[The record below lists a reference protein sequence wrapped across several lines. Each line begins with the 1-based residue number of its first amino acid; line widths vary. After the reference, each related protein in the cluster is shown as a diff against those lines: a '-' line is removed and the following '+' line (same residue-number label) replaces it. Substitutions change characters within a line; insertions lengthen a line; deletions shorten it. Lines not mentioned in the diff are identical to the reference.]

1 MSIASEI
8 VALTTDRNDIRTAL
22 VNKGVTAA
30 ANHGFDDFASDIA
43 SIVTG
48 GTFNVIET
56 PDSHGGTVLEITTQD
71 LDLSNDTVTPETLLS
86 GYTAHDASGMQITGT
101 LAMPYVPVLENMV
114 NFYDYDGTLLY
125 SYSASDFQALTE
137 MPPNPSHTGLTA
149 QGWNWSLAD
158 AKTEVSNSGVLD
170 IGQLYVTD
178 DGKTRLYITISDS
191 TLLDLNLGVN
201 TNSQAYV
208 DWGDGSSPSLVNGSS
223 IYTQQKVPH
232 TYSATGS
239 YVIKVYPANSS
250 SRCAFGSSDTAS
262 GLFYFGTNYTGTG
275 TSDWTRAAKR
285 ILNKVELGSN
295 VRVGATAFKSCVNL
309 ASITIANDTT
319 FNSQN
324 TFEECYSLRFIV
336 LPHNTDVT
344 ESMMGNF
351 FLAYCY
357 GLKNFSLPKTI
368 TTIGQDAFTTCRNL
382 KSSLY
387 LPSSVTA
394 VNSYAFE
401 YCTSLRFVSMN
412 GCTEIGYRVFS
423 ECDSLQAVSA
433 SVNITSIGSY
443 AFYGCDSLTG
453 LTMTNSIQSIGSYA
467 FYNCHTLG
475 NITLPTNSN
484 FTTISASTFCNCDSL
499 TKITIPAS
507 VTTINT
513 NVFANCRSLREIHFL
528 SSTPP
533 TVSATSAFTA
543 INGGCKIYVP
553 TGSLSAYTSASNY
566 PSSSSYTYVEE

>member
-1 MSIASEI
+1 MSIAFEI
-8 VALTTDRNDIRTAL
+8 TALTTDRNNIRTAL
-22 VNKGVTAA
+22 VNQGVTDA

-43 SIVTG
+43 NISSGSV
-48 GTFNVIET
+48 
-56 PDSHGGTVLEITTQD
+56 
-71 LDLSNDTVTPETLLS
+71 DLSNDTVTSDVLLD
-86 GYTAHDASGMQITGT
+86 GYTAHDASGTLITGSYVE
-101 LAMPYVPVLENMV
+101 PYIPVVEKMV

-125 SYSASDFQALTE
+125 SYTSDDFQALTA
-137 MPPNPSHTGLTA
+137 MPANPSHTGLIA
-149 QGWNWSLAD
+149 QGWNWGLAD
-158 AKTEVSNSGVLD
+158 AKLEVSKSGVLD
-170 IGQLYVTD
+170 IGQLYVTN

-191 TLLDLNLGVN
+191 ALLDLNLGVN
-201 TNSQAYV
+201 TNNQAYV
-208 DWGDGSSPSLVNGSS
+208 DWGDGTSPSLVNGSS

-275 TSDWTRAAKR
+275 ASDWSRAAKR

-295 VRVGATAFKSCVNL
+295 VRVGASAFKSCANL

-351 FLAYCY
+351 FLADCY

-394 VNSYAFE
+394 INSYAFAF
-401 YCTSLRFVSMN
+401 CTSLRFVSMN
-412 GCTEIGYRVFS
+412 GCTEIGYSVFN

-433 SVNITSIGSY
+433 SVNITRIGSY
-443 AFYGCDSLTG
+443 AFYGCDSLAG
-453 LTMTNSIQSIGSYA
+453 VTMTNSIQSIGSYA
-467 FYNCHTLG
+467 FYNCHALG

-484 FTTISASTFCNCDSL
+484 FTTIPSNAFYYCDSL

-507 VTTINT
+507 VTSINS
-513 NVFANCRSLREIHFL
+513 NVFANCKSLREIHFM

-533 TVSATSAFTA
+533 TVSASSAFSY
-543 INGGCKIYVP
+543 INNGCKIYVP
-553 TGSLSAYTSASNY
+553 TGSLSAYTSATNY
-566 PSSSSYTYVEE
+566 PSSSSYTYIEE

>member
-1 MSIASEI
+1 MSISSEI

-48 GTFNVIET
+48 GTF
-56 PDSHGGTVLEITTQD
+56 

-86 GYTAHDASGMQITGT
+86 GYTAHDASGTQITGT

-125 SYSASDFQALTE
+125 SYSASDFQALTA

-262 GLFYFGTNYTGTG
+262 GSSDTASGLFYFGTNYTGTG

-295 VRVGATAFKSCVNL
+295 VRVGPSAFRSCVNL

-319 FNSQN
+319 FDSSD
-324 TFEECYSLRFIV
+324 TFEECYSLKFIV
-336 LPHNTDVT
+336 FPYNTDISA
-344 ESMMGNF
+344 SMIGNH

-357 GLKNFSLPKTI
+357 GLKNFSLSKSI
-368 TTIGQDAFTTCRNL
+368 TAIGQAAFTACRNL

-394 VNSYAFE
+394 VNYYAFK
-401 YCTSLRFVSMN
+401 YCTSLRFVGMN
-412 GCTEIGYRVFS
+412 GCTEIGYRVFE
-423 ECDSLQAVSA
+423 ECDSLQAVGV
-433 SVNITSIGSY
+433 SVNTTSIGSY
-443 AFYGCDSLTG
+443 AFYDCDSLVG
-453 LTMTNSIQSIGSYA
+453 LTMTNNIQSIGSSA
-467 FYNCHTLG
+467 FYNCHALG
-475 NITLPTNSN
+475 SITLPTNSS
-484 FTTISASTFCNCDSL
+484 FTTISSSAFYGCDSL
-499 TKITIPAS
+499 TKIIIPAS

-513 NVFANCRSLREIHFL
+513 NAFANCRSLREIHFL
-528 SSTPP
+528 SSAPP
-533 TVSATSAFTA
+533 TVSASSAFTS
-543 INGGCKIYVP
+543 INSGCKIYVP